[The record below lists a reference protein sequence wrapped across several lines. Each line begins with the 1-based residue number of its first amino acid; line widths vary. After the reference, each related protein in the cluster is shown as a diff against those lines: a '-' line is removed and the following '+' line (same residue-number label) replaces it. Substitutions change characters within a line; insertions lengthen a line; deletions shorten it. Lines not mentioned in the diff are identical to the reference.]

1 MQTLSA
7 GLLVFT
13 LLIGVSQSEDSL
25 HKTPILTKS
34 VNPENSVTRPL
45 AVADS
50 DYEDYETIDIEKRS
64 VSDFAS
70 DAEDKVFG
78 SLGYKTQSHS
88 NSYKRPHKYNS
99 YNHEYE
105 TTTQSILETI
115 VRFIVP
121 LPKKPNHNGYYGP
134 SNSTDASDDFDDS
147 NTSKYGKPISL
158 IITFLIMCLIAFAY
172 YAAYRADMTGH
183 RSLVSNFQENI
194 EDLAGQVYS
203 AIDTM
208 AKK

>member
-13 LLIGVSQSEDSL
+13 LLIGVSQSEDVF
-25 HKTPILTKS
+25 HKTPILAES
-34 VNPENSVTRPL
+34 VNLENSVSRPL
-45 AVADS
+45 TLADT
-50 DYEDYETIDIEKRS
+50 DYEDNETIDIAKRS
-64 VSDFAS
+64 VSAS

-121 LPKKPNHNGYYGP
+121 LPKKPNHYGYYGP

-158 IITFLIMCLIAFAY
+158 IVTFLLMCLIAYAY